1 MNWLESLLYG
11 LISGFTRF
19 IPISSSAHQA
29 IFCTIFGF
37 ENADPLQNLLVDIA
51 LLASLITVFK
61 PYFDKIRSRGSAL
74 RTRRNYSNENSGDV
88 SLTRNALLPM
98 LIVSLVLYYIINS
111 NTSLLLVSAGLLLN
125 GIILFLPSR
134 LLQGNKDGRSMTLL
148 DSIIIGTLSALSAI
162 PGISGIGCAVSSA
175 KMRGADSKKAL
186 HWAATLS
193 ITMLVIKLLVD
204 CALILSAAGA
214 GYIDFR
220 FFGYLFSV
228 IGAYIGGYIAIIMI
242 SRLITMRSTLS
253 GFAYYSWG
261 AALFSFILFL
271 SIA

>member
-19 IPISSSAHQA
+19 MPISSSAHQA
-29 IFCTIFGF
+29 IFRTVFGF

-51 LLASLITVFK
+51 LLISLISGFK
-61 PYFDKIRSRGSAL
+61 PYFDKIRNRSSGL
-74 RTRRNYSNENSGDV
+74 RNRRFYSNENSGDI

-98 LIVSLVLYYIINS
+98 LIISLVLYYIVNS
-111 NTSLLLVSAGLLLN
+111 NTSLLLISVGLLFN
-125 GIILFLPSR
+125 GIILFLPAR
-134 LLQGNKDGRSMTLL
+134 LLQGNKDGRSMSLL
-148 DSIIIGTLSALSAI
+148 DSIIIGTASALSSI
-162 PGISGIGCAVSSA
+162 PGFSGIGCAVSSA
-175 KMRGADSKKAL
+175 EIRGADSRKAL

-193 ITMLVIKLLVD
+193 VPLLVIKILVD
-204 CALILSAAGA
+204 FVLIFSTG
-214 GYIDFR
+214 GVNYIDFR

-228 IGAYIGGYIAIIMI
+228 IGAYIGGYIAILII
-242 SRLITMRSTLS
+242 SRLISSRNSLS

-261 AALFSFILFL
+261 AALYSFILFL